1 MARVTYVQP
10 NGDREEL
17 DVPTGL
23 SVMKAAIDN
32 GVPGIIADCGGAVAC
47 ATCTCTWKGRLP
59 SGWGRS
65 TRWRI
70 KCSSVLQA
78 IAVPPAGS
86 AARSLSTIHVTA
98 WSLRFQIGK
107 SEHAAAKGWKN
118 NH

>member
-47 ATCTCTWKGRLP
+47 ATCHVYVEGTFAERMGPIDEMEDQMLECVASDRRPTSRL
-59 SGWGRS
+59 S
-65 TRWRI
+65 
-70 KCSSVLQA
+70 C
-78 IAVPPAGS
+78 
-86 AARSLSTIHVTA
+86 
-98 WSLRFQIGK
+98 QIVVDDSCDGLVV
-107 SEHAAAKGWKN
+107 EIPDRQV
-118 NH
+118 